1 VSQTELFQRIKS
13 EVGNSN
19 RTLVISID
27 GHAGAGKTT
36 LAQNIEEEFDG
47 VEIIHMDDLYRG
59 WLLTL
64 GPTLTRELQSIIEQ
78 LNEEGVITYS
88 KFDWYKNAIGEDVTI
103 EVPNILVLEG
113 VGSGQGS
120 IAERVD
126 IKVWIDLPAHEG
138 MERVLARDGEINKSE
153 MELFL
158 LDQEAHFTAELTQER
173 SDFQIPG
180 K

>member
-1 VSQTELFQRIKS
+1 MSQTKLFQRIKS

-27 GHAGAGKTT
+27 GPAGAGKTT
-36 LAQNIEEEFDG
+36 LAEKIEVEFDG
-47 VEIIHMDDLYRG
+47 VVVIHMDDLYRG

-78 LNEEGVITYS
+78 LNEEDAITYS
-88 KFDWYKNAIGEDVTI
+88 KFDWYKNEIGEARTFKA
-103 EVPNILVLEG
+103 PNILILEG
-113 VGSGQGS
+113 VGSGQES
-120 IAERVD
+120 IAKRVD
-126 IKVWIDLPAHEG
+126 IKVWVDISAEEG
-138 MERVLARDGEINKSE
+138 MKRVLARDGDINKSE